1 MNTFNLINKG
11 QDYIEYENEYEKTEK
26 EVLVLI
32 SDFSGGAVKIGDSW
46 QSLEFILAY
55 IEVETSLLKIGEGQ
69 ITWLLSEEQSREFG
83 ISWPYNFKTGTIY
96 RLLIRELKDK
106 TIPEGYLPTIANRL
120 MVLKVLEQNI
130 QNSELLEIL
139 ANYRKPILLN
149 DNELGVFELNKD
161 LRWFEG
167 KVSWLN
173 NTIDIYLEVS
183 VDNQK
188 TWKSALN
195 YLRKYWSQQTQF
207 DLELKQYAAEQLLE
221 LANDWQEET
230 SNKIT
235 IPEFINRISLSTLSI
250 SSGGKFKFDFLD
262 GNIFLGHSIRV
273 SGSNRKGIISAE
285 IVG

>member
-69 ITWLLSEEQSREFG
+69 ITWLLSEEQRGEFG
-83 ISWPYNFKTGTIY
+83 VSWPYNFKTGTIY

-120 MVLKVLEQNI
+120 MVLKVLEENI

-139 ANYRKPILLN
+139 AEYRKPILLN

-167 KVSWLN
+167 KASWLN
-173 NTIDIYLEVS
+173 NTITIYLEVS

-195 YLRKYWSQQTQF
+195 YLRKYCLQQTQF

-230 SNKIT
+230 INKIT
-235 IPEFINRISLSTLSI
+235 KPEFINRISLSTLSV

-262 GNIFLGHSIRV
+262 DNIFLGHSIRV

>member
-55 IEVETSLLKIGEGQ
+55 IDVETSLLKIGEGQ
-69 ITWLLSEEQSREFG
+69 ITWLLSEEQRSEFG
-83 ISWPYNFKTGTIY
+83 VSWPYNFKTGTIY
-96 RLLIRELKDK
+96 RLLIKELKDK

-120 MVLKVLEQNI
+120 MLVKVLEENI
-130 QNSELLEIL
+130 QNPELLEIL
-139 ANYRKPILLN
+139 ADYRKPILLN
-149 DNELGVFELNKD
+149 DKELGVFELNKD

-173 NTIDIYLEVS
+173 KTITIYLEVS
-183 VDNQK
+183 IDNQN
-188 TWKSALN
+188 TWKKALS
-195 YLRKYWSQQTQF
+195 YLKKYWSQQDQF

-235 IPEFINRISLSTLSI
+235 IPEFINRISLSTMSI

-262 GNIFLGHSIRV
+262 DNIFLGHTIRV

>member
-1 MNTFNLINKG
+1 MLNKS
-11 QDYIEYENEYEKTEK
+11 QDYTEYENEYEKTEK

-55 IEVETSLLKIGEGQ
+55 INVETSYLKIGEGQ

-96 RLLIRELKDK
+96 RLIVRELKDK
-106 TIPEGYLPTIANRL
+106 TIPEGYLPSIANRL
-120 MVLKVLEQNI
+120 MVVKVLEENI
-130 QNSELLEIL
+130 NNSDLLEIL
-139 ANYRKPILLN
+139 ADYRKPILLN

-173 NTIDIYLEVS
+173 NTITIYLEVS

-188 TWKSALN
+188 TWTKALSH
-195 YLRKYWSQQTQF
+195 LKKYWSQQTQF
-207 DLELKQYAAEQLLE
+207 DIELKQYAAEQLIE

-230 SNKIT
+230 SYKIT
-235 IPEFINRISLSTLSI
+235 INEFIKRISLSTLSI
-250 SSGGKFKFDFLD
+250 SAGGKFKFDFLD
-262 GNIFLGHSIRV
+262 DNIFLGHTIRV
-273 SGSNRKGIISAE
+273 SGT
-285 IVG
+285 

>member
-1 MNTFNLINKG
+1 MNTFNLIKKG
-11 QDYIEYENEYEKTEK
+11 QDYIEYENEYVKTEK

-83 ISWPYNFKTGTIY
+83 ISWPYNFKIGTIY

-120 MVLKVLEQNI
+120 MVLKVLEENI

-139 ANYRKPILLN
+139 ADYRKPILLN

-161 LRWFEG
+161 LSWFEG

-173 NTIDIYLEVS
+173 NTINIYLEVS

-230 SNKIT
+230 IKKIT
-235 IPEFINRISLSTLSI
+235 KPEFINRISLSTLSI
-250 SSGGKFKFDFLD
+250 TSGGKFKFDFLD
-262 GNIFLGHSIRV
+262 DELFLGHNIRV

>member
-1 MNTFNLINKG
+1 MLNKS
-11 QDYIEYENEYEKTEK
+11 QDNIEYENEYEKTEK

-32 SDFSGGAVKIGDSW
+32 SDYSGGAVKIGDSW

-55 IEVETSLLKIGEGQ
+55 INVETSHLKIGEGQ

-83 ISWPYNFKTGTIY
+83 NSWPYNFKTGTIY
-96 RLLIRELKDK
+96 RLIVRELKDK
-106 TIPEGYLPTIANRL
+106 TIPEGYLPSIANRL
-120 MVLKVLEQNI
+120 MVVKVLDENI
-130 QNSELLEIL
+130 NNSELLEIL
-139 ANYRKPILLN
+139 ADYRKPILLN

-167 KVSWLN
+167 KANWLN
-173 NTIDIYLEVS
+173 NTITIYLEVS

-188 TWKSALN
+188 TWTKALN
-195 YLRKYWSQQTQF
+195 YLRKYWSQQNQF
-207 DLELKQYAAEQLLE
+207 DLELKQYAAEQLIE

-235 IPEFINRISLSTLSI
+235 INEFIKRISLSTLSV

-262 GNIFLGHSIRV
+262 DNIFLGHTIRV
-273 SGSNRKGIISAE
+273 SGTNRKGIISAE